1 MFDVFRRNLTV
12 KRKALGSYVN
22 GLWVES
28 QEDSVFTIKA
38 SVQATDAEI
47 LQTLPEGYRT
57 KESYTLFT
65 DSKLQTS
72 VVSKTNPDVVTIE
85 DEPYQVV
92 RVTPWKNLSYPT
104 AHYEILVV
112 RENVDVN

>member
-1 MFDVFRRNLTV
+1 MFDVFRRDLTV
-12 KRKALGSYVN
+12 TRKAIGSYVN
-22 GLWVES
+22 GLWVDNGQNS
-28 QEDSVFTIKA
+28 SFTIKA